1 MHLQPAE
8 ALVEVLVELLLV
20 LQPVQGFH
28 TKETKP
34 MTSAS
39 LMKTVSNL
47 MKTVSKNAFSAH
59 MHAYTHMLGN
69 LN

>member
-39 LMKTVSNL
+39 LMKTV
-47 MKTVSKNAFSAH
+47 
-59 MHAYTHMLGN
+59 
-69 LN
+69 